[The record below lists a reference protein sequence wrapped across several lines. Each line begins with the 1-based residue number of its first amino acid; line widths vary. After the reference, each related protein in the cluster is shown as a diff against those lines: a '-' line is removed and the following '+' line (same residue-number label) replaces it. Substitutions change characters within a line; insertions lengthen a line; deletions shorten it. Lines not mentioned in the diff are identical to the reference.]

1 MKKMQRFN
9 PRSIGD
15 YFVLHQWCN
24 TSFNNKETL
33 NSWVELNSDEKTEE
47 KLVELFPNEYEEF
60 KNQLNDL
67 EPNDQ
72 ELAIKPSFRM
82 ARMVVGDF
90 EEADKDLPLPEM
102 KNHPD
107 APPIGPERKNKLAFE
122 PLDQKMLIDEE
133 LQTELFHSIPGHK
146 NMIEYMF
153 IHYLNAEH
161 LVPAIDNLTEYYL
174 NSDPDEDLMTF
185 LNRAFDYD
193 IVKQWFAEGCLT
205 LLINK
210 KLPIVPK
217 Q

>member
-1 MKKMQRFN
+1 MQRFN

-33 NSWVELNSDEKTEE
+33 NNWVELNSDEKTEE

-60 KNQLNDL
+60 KNQLHGL

-82 ARMVVGDF
+82 TRMLIEDF
-90 EEADKDLPLPEM
+90 EEADKDLPLPER
-102 KNHPD
+102 KIHPD
-107 APPIGPERKNKLAFE
+107 APPIGLEKRNKLSFLPVDE
-122 PLDQKMLIDEE
+122 KMLIDEE
-133 LQTELFHSIPGHK
+133 LQVELFRSIPEHK

-161 LVPAIDNLTEYYL
+161 LVSAVDDLSQYYF
-174 NSDPDEDLMTF
+174 NSNPGEDLMTT
-185 LNRAFDYD
+185 LNKAFDYD

-210 KLPIVPK
+210 KLPIVK
-217 Q
+217 DVY